1 MNLDQELAKL
11 EAEHAKRRDELI
23 RTAALL
29 DALPEWA
36 KVREPRVYFHNLY
49 GRQVSMKWEWDFYAC
64 GKEVWQ
70 PDLDFLL
77 RLAEALGPALPV
89 ALVRDGCL
97 SFRLAEHVEALP
109 EEKKGRW
116 DSETPVSPFLV
127 KLSAFQHRT
136 AEISWTVRLAG
147 LACEV
152 EVVLPRLDEFGMLD
166 LVMRNKMGGRVV
178 EQCVFH
184 PTGRLTTIYRD
195 DEPLAEMQS
204 PIRWARGS
212 EDTPNDFTLY
222 WVNLRDDRGA
232 EPADLA
238 RALLAK

>member
-1 MNLDQELAKL
+1 MNLEQELAKL
-11 EAEHAKRRDELI
+11 DAEHAKKRDELI

-36 KVREPRVYFHNLY
+36 KVREPGVYFHNLH
-49 GRQVSMKWEWDFYAC
+49 GRQVTLKWAWDFYAY
-64 GKEVWQ
+64 GKQVWQ

-77 RLAEALGPALPV
+77 KLAEALGPALPV
-89 ALVRDGCL
+89 VQVRDGGL
-97 SFRLAEHVEALP
+97 SFRLAEYVEALP
-109 EEKKGRW
+109 QEKKERW
-116 DSETPVSPFLV
+116 EEERPVAPFLV

-147 LACEV
+147 LAVEI
-152 EVVLPRLDEFGMLD
+152 EVVLPRLDEFGKLD

-178 EQCVFH
+178 ERCVFS
-184 PTGRLTTIYRD
+184 PSDRLITLARD

-212 EDTPNDFTLY
+212 EDTPNDFTLF
-222 WVNLRDDRGA
+222 WVNLREDKTA

-238 RALLAK
+238 RALIAK

>member
-1 MNLDQELAKL
+1 MNLEHALAKL
-11 EAEHAKRRDELI
+11 DADHAKKREELV

-36 KVREPRVYFHNLY
+36 KVREPRVFFHCLY
-49 GRQVSMKWEWDFYAC
+49 GRQVSVKWEWDFYAY
-64 GKEVWQ
+64 GKDAWQ

-77 RLAEALGPALPV
+77 KLAEALGPALPV
-89 ALVRDGCL
+89 VLVRDGCL

-109 EEKKGRW
+109 EEKKERW
-116 DSETPVSPFLV
+116 ESEQPVSPFLV

-152 EVVLPRLDEFGMLD
+152 EVVLPRLDDFGKLD
-166 LVMRNKMGGRVV
+166 LVMRNKMGGRIV
-178 EQCVFH
+178 ERCAFN
-184 PTGRLTTIYRD
+184 PAERLITLDRD
-195 DEPLAEMQS
+195 GEPLAEMQS
-204 PIRWARGS
+204 PIKWARGS
-212 EDTPNDFTLY
+212 EDTPNDLTLY
-222 WVNLRDDRGA
+222 WVDLRDDRPA
-232 EPADLA
+232 APADLA